1 MRPMRSRR
9 IAAIGAS
16 STGARSTARPGS
28 ARRKLLTQAI
38 SGNSRST
45 WRNESRMPI
54 SSTPMIRALSPGLA
68 RNAAQIW
75 RLRITTS
82 SAPMVRKT
90 SIRTRKIRGEDT
102 LNGSSSCRSID
113 VPPKA
118 IASAANMAQVGRVRI
133 RKYQLQRHR
142 TMTRRRTLCHAGRP
156 SRAEL
161 AGGICGLSN
170 AADGSADR
178 ALRRRSN
185 SMISRRR
192 DHSLLGASLSSE
204 ISAPWRNSLPAMIW
218 RFSKMASPPSR
229 SVT

>member
-45 WRNESRMPI
+45 WRNASRMPI
-54 SSTPMIRALSPGLA
+54 KSTPMIRALSPGLA

-75 RLRITTS
+75 RLRTTTS

-118 IASAANMAQVGRVRI
+118 NRLNRQYGTGRAREDTQVSAATAPHYDLWPHLVPSRWRYLWMAENRDGF
-133 RKYQLQRHR
+133 
-142 TMTRRRTLCHAGRP
+142 TRRYAVIPWPARSSKAKSVL
-156 SRAEL
+156 S
-161 AGGICGLSN
+161 GGI
-170 AADGSADR
+170 R
-178 ALRRRSN
+178 YRR
-185 SMISRRR
+185 
-192 DHSLLGASLSSE
+192 
-204 ISAPWRNSLPAMIW
+204 
-218 RFSKMASPPSR
+218 
-229 SVT
+229 